1 MAFLKMARML
11 HAMEAH
17 EQQTERPLDSMQM
30 IRRRFLTI
38 SSAMLLGACAG
49 TATRESTGEYI
60 DDTAITGK
68 VKTALLQDKQV
79 SGLNINVETFKGKVQ
94 LSGFAGTAEERARA
108 LKIASEVRGVKSV
121 TNDIRLK

>member
-1 MAFLKMARML
+1 MAWML
-11 HAMEAH
+11 HALGVP
-17 EQQTERPLDSMQM
+17 EQQTERPLDSMQL
-30 IRRRFLTI
+30 IRRRFLMV

-68 VKTALLQDKQV
+68 VKAALLQDKQV
-79 SGLNINVETFKGKVQ
+79 SGLNINVESFKGKVQ

-108 LKIASEVRGVKSV
+108 VKIASDVPGVKSV

>member
-1 MAFLKMARML
+1 MAWML
-11 HAMEAH
+11 HVLKVH
-17 EQQTERPLDSMQM
+17 QQQTECPLKSMQM
-30 IRRRFLTI
+30 IRRQFLMV

-49 TATRESTGEYI
+49 TTTCASTGECI
-60 DDTAITGK
+60 DDSAITGK

-108 LKIASEVRGVKSV
+108 VTIAGGVPGVKSV

>member
-1 MAFLKMARML
+1 
-11 HAMEAH
+11 
-17 EQQTERPLDSMQM
+17 MQL
-30 IRRRFLTI
+30 IRRRFLLV

-49 TATRESTGEYI
+49 TATHESTGEYI

-79 SGLNINVETFKGKVQ
+79 SGLNINVESFKGKVQ

-108 LKIASEVRGVKSV
+108 VKIAGDVPGVKSV
-121 TNDIRLK
+121 SNDIRLK